1 MEERLKHFLGITA
14 EKFSLRK
21 LNIGVCSVFLG
32 LAFVGI
38 TTQKVYADT
47 GIGVSAFE
55 QSKSTEKRELTQT
68 GSLENEQLKS
78 NQKGSDVTN
87 KSIILNE
94 QDKGNDENNSD
105 QDPKNCTSESSSIRD
120 NEMQSVNNNSV
131 NAKINDESEATFN
144 LQTKN
149 INTNKEKANIN
160 LYKTALYGAPR
171 TKGWHNDG
179 DNWTYSKTDGKQAN
193 EEWVLAPD
201 HKWYYFDDNGNMAH
215 DGWVDTNTKDGWF
228 DYYFDHNGHYA
239 VNAWHNDGD
248 NWTYSKT
255 DGKQA
260 NEEWVLAPDNKWYYF
275 DDNGNMAHDGWVDTY
290 YNGTWTEYY
299 FDRNGHYSI

>member
-1 MEERLKHFLGITA
+1 
-14 EKFSLRK
+14 
-21 LNIGVCSVFLG
+21 
-32 LAFVGI
+32 
-38 TTQKVYADT
+38 
-47 GIGVSAFE
+47 
-55 QSKSTEKRELTQT
+55 
-68 GSLENEQLKS
+68 
-78 NQKGSDVTN
+78 
-87 KSIILNE
+87 
-94 QDKGNDENNSD
+94 
-105 QDPKNCTSESSSIRD
+105 
-120 NEMQSVNNNSV
+120 
-131 NAKINDESEATFN
+131 
-144 LQTKN
+144 
-149 INTNKEKANIN
+149 
-160 LYKTALYGAPR
+160 
-171 TKGWHNDG
+171 
-179 DNWTYSKTDGKQAN
+179 
-193 EEWVLAPD
+193 
-201 HKWYYFDDNGNMAH
+201 MAH